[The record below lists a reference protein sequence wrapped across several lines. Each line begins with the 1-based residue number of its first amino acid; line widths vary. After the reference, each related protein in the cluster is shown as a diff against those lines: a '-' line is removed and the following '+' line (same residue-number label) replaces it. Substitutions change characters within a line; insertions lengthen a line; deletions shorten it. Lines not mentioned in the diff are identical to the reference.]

1 MKEGSSK
8 RRSRGDLRAI
18 DISQISCS
26 YHEYSDTQ
34 LTGVN
39 HLIRKEERIHGIFN
53 S

>member
-1 MKEGSSK
+1 MKGMSWK
-8 RRSRGDLRAI
+8 RRSRGVLHAI

-26 YHEYSDTQ
+26 YHEYSDTH
-34 LTGVN
+34 LTSVN